1 MRSQTKG
8 LRLGIISSPSGDTC
22 RRTISLRRPL
32 QTAHRSWKGTLSELI
47 PDYISI
53 LRVSISPLQLNRL
66 EDDRASRIIKDR
78 NDGLSSRAH
87 GWRPSVWHTCWL
99 CRPWGKSHFRG
110 IGKQDSHRKNTL
122 TGGTRWSRCVL
133 LPGRLILNHSEGRQR
148 GHELLYAYAV
158 KVHRRL
164 IAVAFE
170 DRAPTVPEMA
180 DRLAGF

>member
-8 LRLGIISSPSGDTC
+8 LPLGIISSPSGDTC
-22 RRTISLRRPL
+22 GRTISLRQPL

-53 LRVSISPLQLNRL
+53 LRFSISPLQLNRL
-66 EDDRASRIIKDR
+66 EDDRERRIIKER

-87 GWRPSVWHTCWL
+87 GCLPTILASVL
-99 CRPWGKSHFRG
+99 ALPAAGNSHFRG
-110 IGKQDSHRKNTL
+110 IGKQDLHRRNTL
-122 TGGTRWSRCVL
+122 TDGRRWSRCVL
-133 LPGRLILNHSEGRQR
+133 LPGHLILNHSEGRQR
-148 GHELLYAYAV
+148 GHELLYADAV
-158 KVHRRL
+158 KVHHGL